1 MSKSKRKEE
10 VPLRAARVQVNDP
23 EFTIRA
29 MHRSAI
35 GIDVHLHILVCTHLI
50 QCPDGKEYQ
59 ES

>member
-35 GIDVHLHILVCTHLI
+35 GIDVHFTSLSAHA
-50 QCPDGKEYQ
+50 
-59 ES
+59 